1 MSCSKIIVLFACLM
15 YAEVVIFGQAAMWHF
30 GNIESLPEMWVNI
43 VPPIIA
49 IIAYFA
55 KSAVENRKGG
65 IVYDSALR
73 EDEDDE

>member
-15 YAEVVIFGQAAMWHF
+15 YSEVVIFGQIAMWHF

-55 KSAVENRKGG
+55 KAAKENCKGG
-65 IVYDSALR
+65 ITYDSALR
-73 EDEDDE
+73 EEEDDE